1 MWGAVIGDL
10 AGSVYEFEQ
19 LKGIK
24 SIKTNEIIPNNA
36 FFSDDT
42 ILTMAIAEAVQTDMN
57 YEEHLK
63 KYTVYPPPS
72 LFKTHVL
79 TKLNNC

>member
-19 LKGIK
+19 LKEIK

-36 FFSDDT
+36 FLAM
-42 ILTMAIAEAVQTDMN
+42 IL
-57 YEEHLK
+57 Y
-63 KYTVYPPPS
+63 
-72 LFKTHVL
+72 
-79 TKLNNC
+79 